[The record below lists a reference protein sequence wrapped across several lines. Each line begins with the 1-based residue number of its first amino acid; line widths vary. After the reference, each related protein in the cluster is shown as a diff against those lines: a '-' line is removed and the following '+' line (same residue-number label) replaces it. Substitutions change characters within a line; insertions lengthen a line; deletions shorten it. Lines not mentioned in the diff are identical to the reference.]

1 MLQPLLIEIGVEEL
15 PAIPFL
21 KELPNIEKKYSDIL
35 SKYSLLSEFE
45 FFYTPRRLTFFHR
58 EFLLKQPDSV
68 EELIGAPV
76 EIAIKD
82 GVPTGAGLGFAKKC
96 GVEFEALE
104 RAEKNGKEVLFFKKE
119 IKGTESRTLLN
130 TIINEFVESLKF
142 GKSMRWGTRSDQFIR
157 PIRSL
162 TVMLG
167 DEIIDAELFGVSSFN
182 TTFVHRNASYEPIEF
197 LSTKNYFD
205 TLLANGVVLF
215 QDERRELILSQIKDL
230 EADNHIQVEI
240 DEDLLDEVVAIT
252 EYPNALIGNFSEE
265 FLTLPT
271 EVIVTSMKEHQRYF
285 AVYKDGK
292 VTNKFVVVSNAL
304 TSEFGL
310 IIKGNEKVLNA
321 RLSDALFF
329 WHNDLKRG
337 LSTAGLENVL
347 YVEGLGSIMD
357 KIEREKK
364 VGALLYNLFQ
374 QRVSA
379 SKDDLIRA
387 IDLAKA
393 DLMSEMVYEFTEL
406 QGTMGYYY
414 ATAAKE
420 SQNIANAIK
429 EQYLPNSED
438 GDMPTSLFSSLVA
451 LSYKIDNLMGLFSI
465 GMVPT
470 GSRDPF
476 ALRRAAIGIIKIVLE
491 NRINFNIA
499 QVFGGLTPNYKS
511 FDLSLLEN
519 FFIER
524 IDKYFDANSSVINA
538 VIQTGERDIYE
549 MSKKIDA
556 LSKITQG
563 GDWSSFSATFKRVA
577 NITKDMDIKGALNT
591 DTSLLILEQ
600 EKNLHEKFTALK
612 ADTISDYE
620 ERLDKLISLKP
631 TLDSFFENVMVN
643 DENESIKQN
652 RKNLIAN
659 IYKSFLNVADISFV
673 TT

>member
-21 KELPNIEKKYSDIL
+21 KELPNIEQKYSEIL
-35 SKYSLLSEFE
+35 NKYSLLSEFE

-58 EFLLKQPDSV
+58 EFLLKQPDTV
-68 EELIGAPV
+68 EELVGAPV
-76 EIAIKD
+76 DIAIKD

-96 GVEFEALE
+96 GVEFEALD
-104 RAEKNGKEVLFFKKE
+104 RAEKNGKEVLYYKKE
-119 IKGTESRTLLN
+119 IAGQNSSELLN
-130 TIINEFVESLKF
+130 TIINEFIDSLKF
-142 GKSMRWGTRSDQFIR
+142 GKSMRWGDRTDQFIR

-167 DEIIDAELFGVSSFN
+167 EEIIDAELFGVSSFN

-230 EADNHIQVEI
+230 EQDNHIQVEI
-240 DEDLLDEVVAIT
+240 DKELLAEVVAIT
-252 EYPNALIGNFSEE
+252 EYPNALIGEFHED

-285 AVYKDGK
+285 AVYKDGE

-304 TSEFGL
+304 TNEFDL

-379 SKDDLIRA
+379 SSQDLIRA

-414 ATAAKE
+414 ALAAKE
-420 SQNIANAIK
+420 PQNIANAIK

-491 NRINFNIA
+491 NRINFNIV
-499 QVFGGLTPNYKS
+499 QVFGGLTPNYKA
-511 FDLSLLEN
+511 FDIALLEN
-519 FFIER
+519 FFMER
-524 IDKYFDANSSVINA
+524 VDKYFDANSSVINA

-549 MSKKIDA
+549 MSKKIEA
-556 LSKITQG
+556 LSKITQS

-577 NITKDMDIKGALNT
+577 NITKEMDIKSELKV
-591 DTSLLILEQ
+591 DTTLLTLAQ
-600 EKNLHEKFTALK
+600 EKTLHENFTALK
-612 ADTISDYE
+612 ADTITDYE

-659 IYKSFLNVADISFV
+659 IYKAFLKVADISFV